1 MRKTQITKPIARRR
15 SWYNESTA
23 NKPRIQRNART
34 GNNATQTYNWI
45 RIHDCNNMNAKTQ
58 FLPKRTR
65 SEKSHRCCIAH
76 VEFLKHHPQY
86 IAWAENEQTHWTWRH
101 NQIPNTRT
109 NKAWASCK
117 QLRIGKRQC
126 EPFDQKNSRIQP
138 NMNWKMS
145 HNVKFIFQHIHIYI
159 DIYIHICLCM
169 CTNMSIC
176 IYTYM
181 YSASEIRLFDK
192 I

>member
-23 NKPRIQRNART
+23 NKPRLQRNARV

-65 SEKSHRCCIAH
+65 SEKSHRCCVAH

-86 IAWAENEQTHWTWRH
+86 IAWAKKMNKRIEHDDTTKYQIHVPTKPEHPANNYESANANANHSIKKNHESSRTWIEKCH
-101 NQIPNTRT
+101 TMCNLFFN
-109 NKAWASCK
+109 
-117 QLRIGKRQC
+117 
-126 EPFDQKNSRIQP
+126 
-138 NMNWKMS
+138 
-145 HNVKFIFQHIHIYI
+145 IYI
-159 DIYIHICLCM
+159 YIYIH
-169 CTNMSIC
+169 MSVHVYKYVYISTY
-176 IYTYM
+176 IYN
-181 YSASEIRLFDK
+181 ASEIRLA
-192 I
+192 